1 MYGGVELFT
10 IISLCVYPQTH
21 LLSKMDQILHF
32 LLRDLTSKYELE
44 IFMRIIIYTKLTYQL
59 TNLGGS
65 HLANSTAY
73 YSLNIRQY

>member
-1 MYGGVELFT
+1 MYGVVELFT
-10 IISLCVYPQTH
+10 IISVCVYSQTH
-21 LLSKMDQILHF
+21 LLSKLSQILHF

-44 IFMRIIIYTKLTYQL
+44 IFVRIIIHTKLTYQL